1 MATFQYKA
9 LGKDGE
15 TVSGV
20 LEAYD
25 EFEAVGQIKATC
37 PVVTSIFQVESAS
50 KQPKHLFGMPPVGLK
65 NLALM
70 CSQFSIILRAGLPV
84 VRCVELIASQ
94 TTDNQLKRILG
105 EVASDVASGYSL
117 AASFENKGRGL
128 PVTFM
133 ETVRA
138 GEDSGT
144 LEVAFRKLHKY
155 YDAAG
160 KTEAKVRS
168 AMLYPAFMGILAVV
182 VVGIIMTVTM
192 PVFSGVF
199 DSAGA
204 ELPAATRALVGI
216 SDFFS
221 RYGWA
226 VLLAVLLLAGGSK
239 LYGNTEQG
247 RLGLAK
253 LQLRLPYLGNVAKMR
268 SASQFANTMA
278 TMLAA
283 GHSIVRTV
291 AVTAKTLENYHM
303 SLELSAVVGRLEEG
317 WRLTDCLRSC
327 GVFPD
332 LLVEMTGVGEDTGA
346 LEDTLDTIGAYYDSE
361 VEIASQKALG
371 ALQPIITVVLGL
383 AIGFIVVALYLP
395 MFGMYNMI

>member
-9 LGKDGE
+9 IGKDGE
-15 TVSGV
+15 PVSGV

-25 EFEAVGQIKATC
+25 EFEAVGQIKLTC
-37 PVVTSIFQVESAS
+37 TVVTSIAQVESAL
-50 KQPKHLFGMPPVGLK
+50 KQPKHLFGAPPVGLK

-94 TTDNQLKRILG
+94 TTDAQLKKILTA
-105 EVASDVASGYSL
+105 VASDVAGGYSL

-128 PVTFM
+128 PTTFM

-138 GEDSGT
+138 GEESGT
-144 LEVAFRKLHKY
+144 LEVAFRKLHRY
-155 YDAAG
+155 YDAAS

-192 PVFSGVF
+192 PVFSSMF

-204 ELPAATRALVGI
+204 ELPAATQALVGI
-216 SDFFS
+216 SNFFS
-221 RYGWA
+221 RFGGV
-226 VLLAVLLLAGGSK
+226 VLLVILLAAGGLK

-247 RLGLAK
+247 RLELAK
-253 LQLRLPYLGNVAKMR
+253 LQLALPYLGNVAQMR

-291 AVTAKTLENYHM
+291 AVTARTLENYHM
-303 SLELSAVVGRLEEG
+303 SLALGSVVGRMEEG
-317 WRLTDCLRSC
+317 WRLTDCLKSI

-346 LEDTLDTIGAYYDSE
+346 LEETLDTIGLYYDGE
-361 VEIASQKALG
+361 VEIASQKALN
-371 ALQPIITVVLGL
+371 ALQPIITVLLGL

-395 MFGMYNMI
+395 MFGMYDIM